1 MNMFARFFA
10 TVESDVVK
18 VIAAFKT
25 DAPLVVAD
33 LNKAMDWVIA
43 QTPAIARDLQL
54 ATTLAMD
61 VGIATNPNIGLAIAA
76 ANEAVTALNAFATAS
91 AANKAAGQTD
101 TQAHAAAL
109 VQGYV
114 AIKQAS
120 AAVSAASI
128 AAATK

>member
-1 MNMFARFFA
+1 MNMFTRFFQA
-10 TVESDVVK
+10 TEHD
-18 VIAAFKT
+18 VIAVISAFRT
-25 DAPLVVAD
+25 NGPLIVAD
-33 LNKAMDWVIA
+33 INKAMNWVVA
-43 QTPAIARDLQL
+43 QTPAIAADIQM
-54 ATTLAMD
+54 ASSLAMS
-61 VGIATNPNIGLAIAA
+61 VGVAADPRVALAIAA
-76 ANEAVTALNAFATAS
+76 ANEAVVALNAFANAS